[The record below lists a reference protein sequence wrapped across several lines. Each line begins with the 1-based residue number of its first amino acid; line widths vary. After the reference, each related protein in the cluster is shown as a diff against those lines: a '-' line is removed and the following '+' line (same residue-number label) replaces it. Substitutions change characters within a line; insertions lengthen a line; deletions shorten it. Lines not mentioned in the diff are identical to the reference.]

1 MLGDFARLVGRRPPK
16 LRLPVAPLFPL
27 AYLAEMGGRMTGRE
41 PFLTVD
47 SLKMARHHMF
57 YSSARAQAELGY
69 QARPYALALADA
81 IDWFR
86 TAGMI
91 R

>member
-1 MLGDFARLVGRRPPK
+1 
-16 LRLPVAPLFPL
+16 
-27 AYLAEMGGRMTGRE
+27 MTGRE